1 MNASEANINS
11 VWTTSSYPPPSYEN
25 IYDSSL
31 PIVNSPPDYD
41 SAQKSKLNFA
51 NSSNNN
57 SANNS
62 NKQEPIVVYRSS
74 NTSNSAETQQ
84 EANQQEAQT
93 DNITTVVNPLFSLDI
108 TNANSNSHGSNED
121 EVTIEF
127 KSDTNQINVN
137 NEHKI

>member
-93 DNITTVVNPLFSLDI
+93 DNITTVMNPLFNLDI